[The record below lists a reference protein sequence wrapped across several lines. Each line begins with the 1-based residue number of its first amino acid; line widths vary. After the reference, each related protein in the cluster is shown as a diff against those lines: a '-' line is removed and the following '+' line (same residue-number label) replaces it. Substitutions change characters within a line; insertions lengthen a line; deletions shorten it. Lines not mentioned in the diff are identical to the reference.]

1 MSNAIIYTLL
11 GLFFQALPF
20 VIVMALA
27 LAICIF
33 VVGAYS
39 SPVFGVWAGA
49 VVFVIS
55 QSGGNIALPLG
66 VFLTV
71 EDMCFLMLGFVV
83 AVRLMLGHLPAK
95 DLVVRLWLLM
105 TAVWGGVFVV
115 GLAQYKS
122 LAGVEFRTTFYM
134 LVPVL
139 YLMSFRLTSEQVGK
153 IFMALYFAA
162 LATALLA
169 MYRWG
174 AYAMGETGDWFDRHA
189 PLRVLNAGGAMLIAM
204 AMLPGSAMW
213 MKLNAQRQAMMY
225 TVPVLLLV
233 VMVLA
238 HRTVW
243 ISTLTTLGLAW
254 WLVGRR
260 RKGGQ
265 VGLLVPLLVG
275 ALVLG
280 GLFALAP
287 KSVVT
292 QEFERSLAETQQKNS
307 TIAWRMDSWKSL
319 VADWAA
325 AGPLVW
331 LAGKPFGAGN
341 QRFIESQGMETNVG
355 AHSQYV
361 SLLTRGGLLVLF
373 AYFAV
378 QIVTVRRLLSGQVE
392 VPDWLGG
399 EVLAL
404 FIVATMVYAIGYG
417 IGSMQ
422 AYFMGLAYSL
432 AVQAVPRPSVVRSAT
447 AKFVLR

>member
-1 MSNAIIYTLL
+1 MSNEIIYTLL
-11 GLFFQALPF
+11 GLFFQVLPF
-20 VIVMALA
+20 VVVMVLA

-105 TAVWGGVFVV
+105 TVVWGGLFVV
-115 GLAQYKS
+115 GLVQYKS
-122 LAGVEFRTTFYM
+122 AAGVEFRSTFYM
-134 LVPVL
+134 VVPVL
-139 YLMSFRLTSEQVGK
+139 YLMSFRLSSEQVGK
-153 IFMALYFAA
+153 IFMAFYFIA
-162 LATALLA
+162 LALVLLA
-169 MYRWG
+169 IYRWG
-174 AYAMGETGDWFDRHA
+174 AYAIGETGDWFDRHA
-189 PLRVLNAGGAMLIAM
+189 PLRVLNAAGAMLIAM

-213 MKLNAQRQAMMY
+213 IKLNAQRQAMMY

-243 ISTLTTLGLAW
+243 ISTLAALGFAW
-254 WLVGRR
+254 WLAGSR

-265 VGLLVPLLVG
+265 AGLLVPLLVG

-280 GLFALAP
+280 ALFALAP

-292 QEFERSLAETQQKNS
+292 QEFERSVAETQKKNS
-307 TIAWRMDSWKSL
+307 TIAWRMDSWKAL
-319 VADWAA
+319 VEDWAA

-331 LAGKPFGAGN
+331 LVGKPFGSGN
-341 QRFIESQGMETNVG
+341 QRFIESQGQETKVQ
-355 AHSQYV
+355 AHSHYV

-373 AYFAV
+373 SYVVV
-378 QIVTVRRLLSGQVE
+378 QVVTVRRLLRGRVE
-392 VPDWLGG
+392 TPDWLGG
-399 EVLAL
+399 EILAL

-432 AVQAVPRPSVVRSAT
+432 VVQAVPHPSVVRSAT